1 MKRLTHSMI
10 VVILLLSFAVS
21 PSVYAKDNSNEK
33 PTDEQLLSI
42 AKKTYQFYKDFT
54 NPQTGLTVDEVR
66 YDTGEEVKHEYT
78 SPTNI
83 AMYLFSTISAN
94 KLGVITRDDAIQRI
108 QKTLDSLDKMKKWN
122 GLFYNW
128 YYTRDGSLKTDWGQ
142 FISTVDN
149 GWLSSGLITTGQAYP
164 ELHDQTSKLVD
175 NMNYSTLYDP
185 AIGQFHGG
193 FDVVQGSLTE
203 YHFGMF
209 YTEPR
214 VASYI
219 AIGKGDVPEDHW
231 WKMYRTLPTDW
242 DWQSQVPEG
251 QNVTYDGV
259 SVFEGHYSY
268 NGIKYVPSWGGS
280 MFEALM
286 PSIVLKE
293 RELGTKG
300 LGLNNKNY
308 VDIQIAYAKE
318 KGYPAWGISPS
329 AMPNGYDAFGVAP
342 LGTSGYH
349 DTGIVTPHA
358 SILALE
364 YEPEEVLKNIH
375 ALKDLNAY
383 GKYGFY
389 DSVNVKTGEVTKA
402 YLSLDQGMIMTS
414 IANFVKDGVIRN
426 YFNQDQIGEKPQHL
440 LSEEEFSIGN

>member
-1 MKRLTHSMI
+1 MLSLIRFL
-10 VVILLLSFAVS
+10 VAFILLLSFTVS
-21 PSVYAKDNSNEK
+21 QSVYAENNINEK
-33 PTDEQLLSI
+33 STNAQLLSI
-42 AKKTYQFYKDFT
+42 AKKTYKFYEDFT
-54 NPQTGLTVDEVR
+54 DPKTGLTADEVR
-66 YDTGEEVKHEYT
+66 YDTGKEEKHEYT

-94 KLGVITRDDAIQRI
+94 KLGIITKSEATQRI
-108 QKTLDSLDKMKKWN
+108 QRTLDTLTEMKKWN

-128 YYTRDGSLKTDWGQ
+128 YYTSNAALKTDWGQ

-149 GWLSSGLITTGQAYP
+149 GWLSSGLITVGQAYP
-164 ELHDQTSKLVD
+164 ELYNQTSKLVD
-175 NMNYSTLYDP
+175 SMNYSTLYDP

-193 FDVVQGSLTE
+193 FDVAQGSLTE

-219 AIGKGDVPEDHW
+219 AIGKRDVPEDHW
-231 WKMYRTLPTDW
+231 WKMYRTLPADW

-251 QNVTYDGV
+251 ENKWYDGV

-286 PSIVLKE
+286 PSLVLKE
-293 RELGTKG
+293 RELGVNG

-308 VDIQIAYAKE
+308 VSIQISYAKQ
-318 KGYPAWGISPS
+318 KGYPVWGISPS
-329 AMPNGYDAFGVAP
+329 AIPNGYDALGVTP

-358 SILALE
+358 SFLALE
-364 YEPEEVLKNIH
+364 YAPKDVMTNIH
-375 ALKDLNAY
+375 ALKDLNVY

-389 DSVNVKTGEVTKA
+389 DSVNVNTGEVTKA
-402 YLSLDQGMIMTS
+402 YLSLDQGMIMAS
-414 IANFVKDGVIRN
+414 IANFVDNGVIRN
-426 YFNQDQIGEKPQHL
+426 YFNKDKIAEQPQHL
-440 LSEEEFSIGN
+440 LSEEVFSIGN